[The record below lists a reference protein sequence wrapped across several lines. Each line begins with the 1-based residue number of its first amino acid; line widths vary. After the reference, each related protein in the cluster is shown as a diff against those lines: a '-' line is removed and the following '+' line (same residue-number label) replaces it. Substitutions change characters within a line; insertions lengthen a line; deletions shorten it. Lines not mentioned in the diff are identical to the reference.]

1 MNILFGLALIG
12 FGLAIYYFIVL
23 SDRLKLH
30 KFIETLVIVS
40 VAILMGAGVA
50 LVSGVFISI

>member
-1 MNILFGLALIG
+1 MNILLGLALIV

-23 SDRLKLH
+23 SDRFESH
-30 KFIETLVIVS
+30 KFIENFMTVC

-50 LVSGVFISI
+50 LIAGVFISI